1 MALDDVGAGAQEFA
15 RLAALRPD
23 VVKVDRSLVS
33 GCSRDPGRT
42 AVLCGL
48 VTFAGHLGLSV
59 CAEGV
64 EDVADLDH
72 LVSLGVSHVQGY
84 LLAKPAP
91 GWQEVRGAPV
101 PAAR

>member
-1 MALDDVGAGAQEFA
+1 MADERQLRFLIAAGGTVGHVAPA
-15 RLAALRPD
+15 LAVAEALR
-23 VVKVDRSLVS
+23 RR
-33 GCSRDPGRT
+33 G
-42 AVLCGL
+42 GL

-84 LLAKPAP
+84 LLARPAP
-91 GWQEVRGAPV
+91 GWQEVQAGPV
-101 PAAR
+101 PAAS